1 MTPVM
6 HYCIVFRV
14 YVLGMSHLYVV
25 TVAAL
30 WMLRVRLRPY
40 VRQIWMPTLHFH
52 FGCKDGHMP
61 EERERLPITL
71 VRRAALHYGCV
82 VLHELRYTH
91 PHTQLA
97 VRGISNALL
106 LPGLI

>member
-14 YVLGMSHLYVV
+14 YVLWMSLLYAV

-52 FGCKDGHMP
+52 FGCKVGLMS
-61 EERERLPITL
+61 EERERLQVAL
-71 VRRAALHYGCV
+71 VRRGALHYGCV
-82 VLHELRYTH
+82 VPHELRYTH
-91 PHTQLA
+91 PHRQ
-97 VRGISNALL
+97 
-106 LPGLI
+106 